1 MEKLCHESGVW
12 MVTVLLGDESGA
24 RLKVHLSNEVRNCCV
39 VYRELVLGAMG
50 GTNMSVWL
58 LWQLHPLIIMCTQYT
73 IDYLT
78 RFCRKQ

>member
-1 MEKLCHESGVW
+1 

-24 RLKVHLSNEVRNCCV
+24 KLKVHLSNKVRNCCV
-39 VYRELVLGAMG
+39 VYRELVLRAMG

-58 LWQLHPLIIMCTQYT
+58 LWQLHPLISMCTQYT